1 MTVSRAVVCLA
12 PGEVEVREVELPTP
26 DPGEV
31 LIKTAFSAISPGTEI
46 RCVRGEQPD
55 SAPFPFVPGYSM
67 VGEVVGGEP
76 EWLGKTV
83 YCGGGQRFSID
94 RMWGGH
100 CGHAVAKTDGL
111 CEVPAGLSLAD
122 ASMARLLAIALRGV
136 SVATPTIGER
146 VAVIGLGVIGLFSAR
161 AFAAAGADVLALD
174 QSPDR
179 AQIAGLTGIRTAVV
193 ERNLPEPVLALWP
206 DGADIVVDST
216 GVRVVLD
223 HAIACGRE
231 RTWDDHEEQGCRIV
245 LQGSYPGD
253 AHFNYQSAFL
263 KEASLLLPRDC
274 QPHDI
279 KLALEMMADARVST
293 LGIRDI
299 QPAESAPEIYH
310 SLLEGHREPPTCVLA
325 W

>member
-1 MTVSRAVVCLA
+1 MIVSRAVACLA
-12 PGEVEVREVELPTP
+12 PGEVEIRDVELPEP
-26 DPGEV
+26 EAGEV
-31 LIKTAFSAISPGTEI
+31 LIKTSFSAISPGTEI
-46 RCVRGEQPD
+46 RCIRGEQPD
-55 SAPFPFVPGYSM
+55 SVPFPFVLGYSM
-67 VGEVVGGEP
+67 VGEVIGGEA
-76 EWLGKTV
+76 EWIGKMV
-83 YCGGGQRFSID
+83 YCGGSQKVSID
-94 RMWGGH
+94 RMWGAH
-100 CGHAVAKTDGL
+100 CGHAIASTESL
-111 CEVPAGLSLAD
+111 CELPTGVSFAD
-122 ASMARLLAIALRGV
+122 AAMARLLAIALRGV
-136 SVATPTIGER
+136 SVAQPAIGER

-161 AFAAAGADVLALD
+161 AFAASGADVLALD

-206 DGADIVVDST
+206 DGADIVVDCT

-231 RTWDDHEEQGCRIV
+231 RTWADHEEQGCRIV

-253 AHFNYQSAFL
+253 AHFNYQAAFL

-279 KLALEMMADARVST
+279 NLALEMMADGRVST

-299 QPAESAPEIYH
+299 QPAESSPDIYQQ
-310 SLLEGHREPPTCVLA
+310 LLEGHREPPTCVLA